1 MLPLPRR
8 FQFESAEGRRR
19 GGMVQWQLPPGNLTI
34 FVQVNRAVQPGGR
47 CNRGDK
53 MTTEYE
59 YGFADGRAAQA
70 RIARCP
76 DRTTCQNEAMIE
88 ELREQLAAV
97 TAERDELKAWRDSVP
112 VREFSILVT
121 CLQILIDASGK
132 QRETDPVLGKAL
144 DWIEARERES
154 AVTEVTP

>member
-1 MLPLPRR
+1 
-8 FQFESAEGRRR
+8 
-19 GGMVQWQLPPGNLTI
+19 
-34 FVQVNRAVQPGGR
+34 
-47 CNRGDK
+47 

-97 TAERDELKAWRDSVP
+97 TAKRDELSSLLAANVVVRAAQKLELDGVTAERDALQAKLGAVP
-112 VREFSILVT
+112 MDAIRE
-121 CLQILIDASGK
+121 A
-132 QRETDPVLGKAL
+132 QRFCATAFHPTANLDVMLGEWWKPFTSWL
-144 DWIEARERES
+144 E
-154 AVTEVTP
+154 TEVTP